1 MLNYNELK
9 NKAREFL
16 AATGLKPEGFEN
28 LLPAFRA
35 TYEKKYPSARTLEGK
50 ARQRRAGGGG
60 KGMLR
65 QLPSSATYIRFAE
78 LG

>member
-16 AATGLKPEGFEN
+16 AATGLKPEGFEK

-35 TYEKKYPSARTLEGK
+35 TYEKKYPNDRTPEGK
-50 ARQRRAGGGG
+50 ARQCRVGGGG

-65 QLPSSATYIRFAE
+65 QLPSSTTYVRFAE

>member
-16 AATGLKPEGFEN
+16 AATGLKPERFEK

-35 TYEKKYPSARTLEGK
+35 TYGVIGRQKAKRDSAVQAVE
-50 ARQRRAGGGG
+50 ANV
-60 KGMLR
+60 
-65 QLPSSATYIRFAE
+65 
-78 LG
+78 

>member
-16 AATGLKPEGFEN
+16 AATGLKPEGFEK

-35 TYEKKYPSARTLEGK
+35 TYEKKYPSDRTREGK
-50 ARQRRAGGGG
+50 ARQRRADGGG

-65 QLPSSATYIRFAE
+65 QLPSSVTYVRFAE